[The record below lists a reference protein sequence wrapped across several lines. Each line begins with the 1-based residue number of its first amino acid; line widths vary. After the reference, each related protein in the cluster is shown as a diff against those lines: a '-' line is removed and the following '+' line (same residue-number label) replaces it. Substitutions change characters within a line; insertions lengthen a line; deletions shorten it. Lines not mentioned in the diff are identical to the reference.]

1 MQLNNEKKAAVSHTT
16 GPALV
21 IAGAGSGKT
30 AVITHRVKNL
40 IEECAVKPS
49 EILTI
54 TFTKSAAIE
63 MQRRFLRLTESS
75 YQGSVFGTF
84 QRMCEFFNERL
95 NIQMNRYP
103 LYLKHFLFTKIIIRT
118 LIYPKSFLYRM
129 TGILA
134 GFSIDMRKYERSI
147 FILILMISYRIA

>member
-1 MQLNNEKKAAVSHTT
+1 MQLNNEQKAAVSHTT

-84 QRMCEFFNERL
+84 HSVFY
-95 NIQMNRYP
+95 NI
-103 LYLKHFLFTKIIIRT
+103 
-118 LIYPKSFLYRM
+118 
-129 TGILA
+129 IL
-134 GFSIDMRKYERSI
+134 R
-147 FILILMISYRIA
+147 